1 MTAKKVKVSSR
12 HLAASLI
19 LVIIV
24 AMTAASAYMLINA
37 QRSSQLNTLT
47 ATYFMYAGFPGE
59 LRIVSQAPSITE
71 IIFGLGLEDYL
82 VGCTSYCDYP
92 PKLHSMVS
100 SGKVYNNLSWWNPS
114 LEPIV
119 TLKPSIVLLDA
130 GVSSHLRLAEK
141 LMEQGIP
148 FLLLSRGSSITEIE
162 SNIFQLGSFFS
173 SATNSRSVEAAQKL
187 VNAMREKM
195 NAVNE
200 TISGQA
206 KVKVLFCVWLDIDG
220 NTIYTVGRPTFLNEI
235 IERAGGINIY
245 GNLNEAWPRDAL
257 TLEKAAY
264 NDPEVIVIMDHH
276 ASLEPGQ
283 VLTMMASTPLANTP
297 AYQNGRV
304 FFLQGQADNLFARPG
319 PRVAE
324 GVELLAHILFPGVFN
339 ASFPDP
345 HVINDSNYGNYLSS
359 RILESTSTHASL
371 GQCGLQ
377 HSSFL
382 NLVPVLP
389 LARHPLFF
397 LFFWRVC
404 S

>member
-1 MTAKKVKVSSR
+1 MTAKKVSGR
-12 HLAASLI
+12 LLAKALI
-19 LVIIV
+19 VLIIITV
-24 AMTAASAYMLINA
+24 TATSAYMLVNT
-37 QRSSQLNTLT
+37 QRSSQLNTLM
-47 ATYFMYAGFPGE
+47 ATYLLYAGSPGG

-71 IIFGLGLEDYL
+71 IIFGLGLEEYL
-82 VGCTSYCDYP
+82 VGCTTYCDYP
-92 PKLHSMVS
+92 PKLQSMIA

-119 TLKPSIVLLDA
+119 DLKPSIVLLDA
-130 GVSSHLRLAEK
+130 GVSSHLKLAEK
-141 LMEQGIP
+141 LAEQGIP
-148 FLLLSRGSSITEIE
+148 FLILSRGGSIAEIE
-162 SNIFQLGSFFS
+162 STIFQLGSFFS

-195 NAVNE
+195 SAVNG

-206 KVKVLFCVWLDIDG
+206 KVKVLFCVWINIGG

-245 GNLNEAWPRDAL
+245 GNLEEAWPRDAL

-264 NDPEVIVIMDHH
+264 NDPDVIVIMDHH
-276 ASLEPGQ
+276 ASLNPSQ
-283 VLTMMASTPLANTP
+283 VLSDMANTPLANTP

-304 FFLQGQADNLFARPG
+304 FFLQGQADSLFARSG

-345 HVINDSNYGNYLSS
+345 HVINDSNYKNYLSS
-359 RILESTSTHASL
+359 LILESTSTHTSL

-377 HSSFL
+377 YSSFL
-382 NLVPVLP
+382 NFVPVLP
-389 LARHPLFF
+389 LARHPLFS
-397 LFFWRVC
+397 FFWRVC